1 MLYLDGVSYT
11 DNFPKPTKKK
21 KKRYRP
27 FPDIYWLKRTLKG
40 KELASGQ
47 TSEQFL
53 IFRDMV
59 QDWAPKAQTLKVG
72 YSKIILFCFNKETA
86 SITK

>member
-1 MLYLDGVSYT
+1 MLYLDAVSYT
-11 DNFPKPTKKK
+11 DNFPKPTKIKSFIS
-21 KKRYRP
+21 
-27 FPDIYWLKRTLKG
+27 FPDIYWLKRSLKG

-59 QDWAPKAQTLKVG
+59 QDWAPKAQTLKFG